1 MTVAASPN
9 TSINSYLLAEALT
22 RFVHGKSAFVD
33 AGMAQGVDPAMAQ
46 GGMPPGMD
54 PAMMAAAGGGGM
66 PPAMMD
72 PAMMAGQAPP
82 EMDPAMLGGQMP
94 AGASAAAMT
103 TAATPSAGAAPA
115 DPSAGAPPAG
125 SPLTEERVRQLIQE
139 ASGQGQ
145 AEAKPKKV
153 DPAAAMAKMEQ
164 QMYQI
169 KHLLAN
175 MTKQMGMQID
185 VDALFDPPAASPEA
199 APAAGGQSA
208 GASAEKAAGY
218 GYAGRGVYDL
228 PNTSNLRNTLS
239 PQTVATKAAG
249 IHRILTA
256 QKANS

>member
-1 MTVAASPN
+1 MTAAPSN
-9 TSINSYLLAEALT
+9 TGVNSYLLAEALT

-33 AGMAQGVDPAMAQ
+33 AGMAQGMDPAMMAQ
-46 GGMPPGMD
+46 GGGMPPGMAPGMD
-54 PAMMAAAGGGGM
+54 PSMMGGQM
-66 PPAMMD
+66 PPAMD

-82 EMDPAMLGGQMP
+82 EMDPAMMGGQMP

-103 TAATPSAGAAPA
+103 PAATPSAGAAPA

-125 SPLTEERVRQLIQE
+125 SPLTEDRVRQLIQE
-139 ASGQGQ
+139 AAGQGQ

-153 DPAAAMAKMEQ
+153 DPAAAMAQMER
-164 QMYQI
+164 QMHQI

-185 VDALFDPPAASPEA
+185 VDALLEPPSSQEA
-199 APAAGGQSA
+199 APATGGQPAAQS
-208 GASAEKAAGY
+208 SEKAAGY
-218 GYAGRGVYDL
+218 GYSGRGVYDV